1 MAEPN
6 PKELFDLGLE
16 SIRLGNVSGKVED
29 FIRGR
34 KYIEKAYELNDG
46 RGCDLLGSFYE
57 SGGGTIKKDLKKAI
71 QYHVKACELNE
82 MFGCLSLVS
91 NSQINKQK
99 LFQYLSKAC
108 GLNSGNGC
116 RFLGDFYE
124 NGKYVKKDLRK
135 AAQYYS
141 KACGLNDQD
150 GCLILG
156 YKQYTGKG
164 VVKNEKQAVKTFE
177 KACKLGSEKACE
189 LFDSK

>member
-6 PKELFDLGLE
+6 PKELFDLGVK
-16 SIRLGNVSGKVED
+16 SIEAKD
-29 FIRGR
+29 
-34 KYIEKAYELNDG
+34 YIQAKKCFEKA
-46 RGCDLLGSFYE
+46 CDLKYGGGCYWLGAFHE
-57 SGGGTIKKDLKKAI
+57 SGGGTVKKDLKKAI
-71 QYHVKACELNE
+71 QYYVKACELNE

-108 GLNSGNGC
+108 ELNSGNGC

-141 KACGLNDQD
+141 KAC
-150 GCLILG
+150 
-156 YKQYTGKG
+156 
-164 VVKNEKQAVKTFE
+164 
-177 KACKLGSEKACE
+177 KLGVQEICE
-189 LFDSK
+189 MLEE